1 MNSCSKKI
9 ILLPQLVG
17 GKRKTITLVV
27 GVKKGITNSHHN
39 EKRKKA
45 NQKSN

>member
-1 MNSCSKKI
+1 MNFCSKKI
-9 ILLPQLVG
+9 ILLPQLVD

-27 GVKKGITNSHHN
+27 GVKKGNANSLN
-39 EKRKKA
+39 EKRKKT